1 MEGWKITLRD
11 KVVDYQKGGNYIVRI
26 VCADG
31 ESDSVYSALVQ
42 GINDAYPLS
51 TDFKDIV
58 KINKTNMNVAVGSR
72 QAQDEFIDRLSR
84 VRNEVDNWRRTGYAN
99 EEDRLKAALEAKQA
113 EIEAK
118 QSEIEE
124 QQGTDIWGI
133 VMVMCVAAAL
143 IILIKD

>member
-84 VRNEVDNWRRTGYAN
+84 VRKEVDNWRRTGYAT
-99 EEDRLKAALEAKQA
+99 EEARLKAALEAKQA
-113 EIEAK
+113 EIKAK
-118 QSEIEE
+118 IEE
-124 QQGTDIWGI
+124 QQSTDTWGI
-133 VMVMCVAAAL
+133 IMVMCVAAAL